1 MHNLYRSGTSALQ
14 SVEGR
19 SKGGDDVGNGICKSG
34 GVPNGGVSDGS
45 IPDRGAKMYV
55 DGAKALIMA
64 IDTLVCGS
72 TIGGG
77 SGSVWEVDGDSALNR
92 IIAALYPNG

>member
-1 MHNLYRSGTSALQ
+1 MHNLYRSGTSVLQ

-34 GVPNGGVSDGS
+34 GIPNGGVSDGS
-45 IPDRGAKMYV
+45 IPDR
-55 DGAKALIMA
+55 
-64 IDTLVCGS
+64 
-72 TIGGG
+72 GGG